1 MATYLPLGPRSATA
15 AADTT
20 GLNTG
25 NLTCAFP
32 ESVLGIKVA
41 YAECY
46 HIAITG
52 VPAGAVADIR
62 LNTQRWGFT
71 APGLAGS
78 AAAGAGTEV
87 EYAAGMLLQPGDEV
101 DFLWSVA
108 IGTTPLPVVTMW
120 LRYDVDIPANRGR

>member
-1 MATYLPLGPRSATA
+1 MATYLPLGSRTVTA

-20 GLNTG
+20 GFNAG
-25 NLTCAFP
+25 NLTSQFTQGAFNVDVP
-32 ESVLGIKVA
+32 
-41 YAECY
+41 YFECY

-62 LNTQRWGFT
+62 INGQRWGFT

-87 EYAAGMLLQPGDEV
+87 EYAAGMLLRPGDEV
-101 DFLWSVA
+101 DFFWSAAAAATPEPA
-108 IGTTPLPVVTMW
+108 ITLW
-120 LRYDVDIPANRGR
+120 LRYDLDIPANKRL